1 MRKHARTVTQS
12 VWRKRRERRHPSSWR
27 RPSQHAHVTS
37 LSGHFFILLFE
48 PFQNPPPRR
57 LLRFAQQRET
67 PQRLFLWFTPEL
79 ALNPPVRQNCVS
91 DKRKRMEQKRSFP
104 SLFFFFFPP
113 SRDHLIY
120 CSRCGASSD
129 TFYWTKKKVWICW
142 EDHVLWGGTLQKRE
156 NNLKCLTVICGSDTK
171 EHFAFRH

>member
-91 DKRKRMEQKRSFP
+91 DKRKRTEQKRSFP
-104 SLFFFFFPP
+104 SLFFFFSP
-113 SRDHLIY
+113 SRDHLMY

-129 TFYWTKKKVWICW
+129 TFYWTKKKS
-142 EDHVLWGGTLQKRE
+142 EFAEKTMYFGGGLCKRE
-156 NNLKCLTVICGSDTK
+156 KTT
-171 EHFAFRH
+171 